1 MNDKKIIDSSIE
13 NGLLF
18 QEGTESPQLLV
29 IAFSGGAK
37 ILMIDPDEFMS
48 ETGLINYHR
57 ISLRD
62 PFRLWYQ
69 HGINDQ
75 ISNFHQ
81 LCEYFKDKIR
91 ELNIKKVLVIGT
103 SSGGHAAFLAAHH
116 LNADYAHAF
125 GPQTSIGLCSLR
137 EASVKPF
144 NKRWELIR
152 RLYRAHWR
160 NWKSF
165 DLRRALR
172 IYNGKTRY
180 YIHFARDNPYDSPR
194 ARRMENVAGVKLF
207 SYPYKNH
214 AIVGPMRTNGYLEK
228 MFLNKYLENPQ
239 QLFDTYYGSDLQ
251 GTPSNNTEESS
262 EKRVAQIIQEIA
274 VSKPDVKSICDSMDL
289 PSELALDSIA
299 SLELVVALENAFA
312 INIEMDT
319 LEAEDLKTVENLL
332 QLVNRSKRSG

>member
-1 MNDKKIIDSSIE
+1 MNDKKIIDSSID

-75 ISNFHQ
+75 ISSFHQ

-116 LNADYAHAF
+116 LKADYAHAF

-144 NKRWELIR
+144 KKRWELIR

-160 NWKSF
+160 DWKNF

-180 YIHFARDNPYDSPR
+180 YIHFARDNPYDSAR
-194 ARRMENVAGVKLF
+194 ASRMENVKGVKLF

-228 MFLNKYLENPQ
+228 MFLNEYLENPQ
-239 QLFDTYYGSDLQ
+239 KLFDTFYGSDLR
-251 GTPSNNTEESS
+251 GTPTSNTKESS
-262 EKRVAQIIQEIA
+262 DKRVAQIIQKIA
-274 VSKPDVKSICDSMDL
+274 VSKPDVESICNSKDL

-299 SLELVVALENAFA
+299 SLELVVELENVFG

-319 LEAEDLKTVENLL
+319 LEAEDLKNVENIL
-332 QLVNRSKRSG
+332 QLVNRSKKSG